1 MTNSLALKHDLRCA
15 IDACQPDGTYD
26 EAQIERVH
34 ELINAL
40 LPFNPTPRPIDAQ
53 GFVESPWGSHFAQF
67 GPKHTAGKPIR
78 HDTSLKLQS
87 FNVFPDLPIKV
98 DELSQE
104 IRVEGAHY
112 NNVTEVLTPDEA
124 HRARLIMWGRYQ
136 LTAEAPQRYSVD
148 FYAVEL
154 QPVGD
159 DDDEAVRARFGLEAG
174 APLRR
179 ALKPPKL
186 HSDVVYCDDDMR
198 INFGSMGGVY
208 VLNRLTGAGKSVVF
222 G

>member
-1 MTNSLALKHDLRCA
+1 MTQSLALKHDLRCA
-15 IDACQPDGTYD
+15 IDDCRADGTYD

-34 ELINAL
+34 ALIAAL

-78 HDTSLKLQS
+78 HATSLKLQS

-136 LTAEAPQRYSVD
+136 LDPEAPQRYAVD

-154 QPVGD
+154 LGVDGA
-159 DDDEAVRARFGLEAG
+159 DDEAVRAWFGLEPG

-208 VLNRLTGAGKSVVF
+208 VLNRLAGPGKSVTF
-222 G
+222 